1 MDVKEYFV
9 VLNKG
14 KIKKHFYK
22 SVISCL
28 TFKKNTTCTSFED
41 LLTVLSYQ
49 HTCLWTSS
57 FVIRSNS
64 VSRFEISTSFSCFEN
79 NTPILISN
87 VPTFVFVPFHLD
99 RSIFNCPIRKVLAC
113 EWGWGWLVPWL
124 GYHILQNYHK
134 NFTKM
139 KTD

>member
-9 VLNKG
+9 VLNTG
-14 KIKKHFYK
+14 KIKKKHFYK

-79 NTPILISN
+79 NTPILISVKYMN
-87 VPTFVFVPFHLD
+87 VPTFVFVPIPPW
-99 RSIFNCPIRKVLAC
+99 SI
-113 EWGWGWLVPWL
+113 
-124 GYHILQNYHK
+124 
-134 NFTKM
+134 NFQLPYKKSFSLWMGVGVVGSMTRLSYFAKLS
-139 KTD
+139 